1 MKKIKVL
8 VNKLKKVM
16 LSLHQ
21 KKRENY
27 LKNQN
32 NLTKAKMIFKW
43 VITNKIQAQIIHL
56 LQKLSKLKI
65 LTTKLLTQKIQNL
78 FFNLNKKKEKY
89 QFHYNNKKKI

>member
-32 NLTKAKMIFKW
+32 NLTKAKMIFK
-43 VITNKIQAQIIHL
+43 
-56 LQKLSKLKI
+56 
-65 LTTKLLTQKIQNL
+65 
-78 FFNLNKKKEKY
+78 
-89 QFHYNNKKKI
+89 